1 MSKNPIHK
9 PFSPKENQYL
19 VKVVV
24 IGDVNVGKT
33 NIIHRLMGE
42 EFREM
47 ESTVGVEF
55 AYLTKENVD
64 EEDPKKSLA
73 IQIWDT
79 SGAERYRA
87 ITSSHIRNSDGA
99 YIVYDVTN
107 ETSFINLP
115 YWHKLIKDATD
126 DDIIIYLIGNKID
139 LIYSQ
144 GRMVNKQSAVNF
156 VQEKHL
162 QGYAE
167 CSAKTNENVEETFK
181 SFYKTLY
188 KKNKGKIIEKTHK
201 RINDAQKTLKTKNQ
215 NRCCD

>member
-1 MSKNPIHK
+1 
-9 PFSPKENQYL
+9 
-19 VKVVV
+19 
-24 IGDVNVGKT
+24 
-33 NIIHRLMGE
+33 MGE

-55 AYLTKENVD
+55 AYLTKDNID

-87 ITSSHIRNSDGA
+87 ITTSHIRNSDGA

-107 ETSFINLP
+107 ETSFSNLP
-115 YWHKLIKDATD
+115 FWYNLIKEATD
-126 DDIIIYLIGNKID
+126 DDIVIYLIGNKID
-139 LIYSQ
+139 LIYEQ
-144 GRMVNKQSAVNF
+144 GRMVNKNLAVNF
-156 VQEKHL
+156 VREYNL

-167 CSAKTNENVEETFK
+167 CSAKTNENVEEIFQ

-188 KKNKGKIIEKTHK
+188 KRNKNKLFEKTNK
-201 RINDAQKTLKTKNQ
+201 RVNDTEKILKTKNQ

>member
-1 MSKNPIHK
+1 MKHTLKFTPE
-9 PFSPKENQYL
+9 ENKYL
-19 VKVVV
+19 IKIVV

-33 NIIHRLMGE
+33 NIIRRLLGE
-42 EFREM
+42 EYKEM
-47 ESTVGVEF
+47 ESTIGVEF
-55 AYLTKENVD
+55 AYINIDNIDPEDNTK
-64 EEDPKKSLA
+64 KLS

-79 SGAERYRA
+79 SGAERYRS
-87 ITSSHIRNSDGA
+87 ITTSHIRNADGA

-107 ETSFINLP
+107 ETSFINLS

-139 LIYSQ
+139 LIYDQ
-144 GRMVNKQSAVNF
+144 GRMVNKQNAVNF
-156 VQEKHL
+156 VRDYNL

-167 CSAKTNENVEETFK
+167 CSAKTNENIEETFK

-188 KKNKGKIIEKTHK
+188 KKNKVKIIEKSNK
-201 RINDAQKTLKTKNQ
+201 RVNDTDKIIKTKNQ

>member
-1 MSKNPIHK
+1 MSKNYIHNK
-9 PFSPKENQYL
+9 FSPKENQYL

-55 AYLTKENVD
+55 AYLTKNNID
-64 EEDPKKSLA
+64 EEDPSKSLA

-107 ETSFINLP
+107 ETSFINLS

-139 LIYSQ
+139 LIYDQ
-144 GRMVNKQSAVNF
+144 GRMVNKQNAVNF
-156 VQEKHL
+156 VRDYNL

-167 CSAKTNENVEETFK
+167 CSAKTNENILETFRL
-181 SFYKTLY
+181 FYTSIY
-188 KKNKGKIIEKTHK
+188 KKNKNKLLEKSKK
-201 RINDAQKTLKTKNQ
+201 RLETMQAQMEQKNKGTF
-215 NRCCD
+215 CC

>member
-1 MSKNPIHK
+1 MSKNYIHNK
-9 PFSPKENQYL
+9 FSPKENQYL

-55 AYLTKENVD
+55 AYLTKNNID
-64 EEDPKKSLA
+64 EEDPSKSLA

-107 ETSFINLP
+107 ETSFINLS

-139 LIYSQ
+139 LIYAQ
-144 GRMVNKQSAVNF
+144 GRMVNKQNAVNF
-156 VQEKHL
+156 VRDYNL

-167 CSAKTNENVEETFK
+167 CSAKTNENIEETFK

-188 KKNKGKIIEKTHK
+188 KKNKVKIIEKSNK
-201 RINDAQKTLKTKNQ
+201 RVNDTDKIIKTKNQ